1 MSNTGPEIATLSATR
16 RGSAHGHPGSGV
28 VLGLATAVVCAIGV
42 WLTWRVF
49 VDTAAGQRV
58 DQAVYAGAHFGRNRL
73 WHVAYPVLDLVS
85 VPYIAGVL
93 GAAVLIAVLRRRWAM
108 AVQVALLVG
117 GANLTTRVLKTIVF
131 SRPNLH
137 ATPLFSNALPSGHT
151 TAAASVS
158 AALVFVVPPRARPW
172 AAAFGALY
180 TAATGVSTLVGGWH
194 RPSDAVA
201 GMLVVLAWSGLACA
215 LADWS
220 QSGAGSTPARRR
232 RLPALGSGGGLLV
245 LAGLGTALPAAYSLR
260 ASWMT
265 VGALNS
271 RAELLVAYAGGA
283 FGVIAASALAFA
295 VLLFVRQSADR
306 AV

>member
-1 MSNTGPEIATLSATR
+1 
-16 RGSAHGHPGSGV
+16 
-28 VLGLATAVVCAIGV
+28 VLGLLTAVVSAVGV

-58 DQAVYAGAHFGRNRL
+58 DQAVFAGAHFGRNRL
-73 WHVAYPVLDLVS
+73 WRVAYPVLDLVS

-93 GAAVLIAVLRRRWAM
+93 GAAVLIAVMRRRWGM

-117 GANLTTRVLKTIVF
+117 GANLTTRVLKTVVL
-131 SRPNLH
+131 SRPDLG

-158 AALVFVVPPRARPW
+158 AALVFVVPARARPW

-201 GMLVVLAWSGLACA
+201 GVLVVLAWSGLACA
-215 LADWS
+215 LAAS
-220 QSGAGSTPARRR
+220 SRGAGGSSPRRR

-245 LAGLGTALPAAYSLR
+245 LAGIGAALPAAYSLR
-260 ASWMT
+260 ASWTT

-271 RAELLVAYAGGA
+271 RAELLVAYGGGA

-295 VLLFVRQSADR
+295 VLLFVRQSAER
-306 AV
+306 VV